1 MAPRHIL
8 AIDQGTTNTKVL
20 VINEDG
26 AVVASA
32 ARPVPIAFPQPGWV
46 EQDAH
51 AIWRSVTEAIDAC
64 LSDARLPPI
73 DAVGVTNQRESVL
86 VWERRSGEPVG
97 PSITWQCRR
106 TAPFCETL
114 RHRDLEARIRADT
127 GLPIDPLFS
136 ASKARWL
143 LDHARDGRQRAMAGE
158 LCIGTIDSWLL
169 WNLTGG
175 AVHACDASN
184 ASRTQL
190 MNLRT
195 LSWDTALLEVFG
207 VPAAALPDIRA
218 SSGVVG
224 YTVGSGRLAAGIPI
238 AGVIGDSHA
247 ALFGQ
252 ALSRVGVVKATYG
265 TGSSLMRLLS
275 APVESKAGL
284 STTVAWL
291 MADQPWYALEGNIT
305 VTGGAVDWLS
315 QLFNLAGG
323 AQAIAAIAGDVHD
336 TDGVYLVPAF
346 AGLGAPHWDENARGL
361 ICGLTRGTTAAH
373 VALAT
378 VHSIAYQV
386 RDVFEAMRSDA
397 ATPIPELLAD
407 GGASGNDALMQFQS
421 DILGVPVIRNR
432 STDVSAIGAAWLA
445 GLAVGVWTSTSQL
458 ERLPRA
464 TDRFEPRMSEGTRE
478 RLYMGWTD
486 AVARS
491 GTKSR
496 GLTSRVEGAVNG
508 AHR

>member
-1 MAPRHIL
+1 
-8 AIDQGTTNTKVL
+8 
-20 VINEDG
+20 
-26 AVVASA
+26 
-32 ARPVPIAFPQPGWV
+32 
-46 EQDAH
+46 
-51 AIWRSVTEAIDAC
+51 
-64 LSDARLPPI
+64 
-73 DAVGVTNQRESVL
+73 
-86 VWERRSGEPVG
+86 
-97 PSITWQCRR
+97 
-106 TAPFCETL
+106 
-114 RHRDLEARIRADT
+114 
-127 GLPIDPLFS
+127 
-136 ASKARWL
+136 
-143 LDHARDGRQRAMAGE
+143 MAGE

-195 LSWDTALLEVFG
+195 LSWDAALLEVFG

-218 SSGVVG
+218 SSGIVG

-238 AGVIGDSHA
+238 AGVIGDSHG

-323 AQAIAAIAGDVHD
+323 AQAIAAIADDVHD

-386 RDVFEAMRSDA
+386 RDVFEAMRMRCGDA
-397 ATPIPELLAD
+397 HP
-407 GGASGNDALMQFQS
+407 
-421 DILGVPVIRNR
+421 
-432 STDVSAIGAAWLA
+432 
-445 GLAVGVWTSTSQL
+445 
-458 ERLPRA
+458 
-464 TDRFEPRMSEGTRE
+464 GTACGR
-478 RLYMGWTD
+478 R
-486 AVARS
+486 RQ
-491 GTKSR
+491 R
-496 GLTSRVEGAVNG
+496 Q
-508 AHR
+508 